1 MALEFIKL
9 LINRRGKTTARDN
22 LGFELT
28 LALMDRPP
36 CRREKRPP
44 AAHLTRQQALI

>member
-22 LGFELT
+22 LGFEFT
-28 LALMDRPP
+28 LALMDRFDV
-36 CRREKRPP
+36 RS
-44 AAHLTRQQALI
+44 AHLTREQALI